1 MGIFLQDVYSWS
13 RNWVFIVLLFGLC
26 FGFLTFFQT
35 YLFSKLRSV
44 FLGILF
50 LSLGVSLHY
59 FNSSKSQDLGF
70 NSNEIVKFKVLKKLN
85 SNKKYKKYEVL
96 VQVKNQTFNS
106 ILYLPRE
113 KGELDFEHYYQT
125 KAYINKVESPN
136 YDFQFDYAK
145 YLQRRNIGY
154 QVFANG
160 ELSSSPRIDLSIT
173 EKIRQKRLE
182 VLLKINQSDLSPKSQ
197 EFLKGIILADRTEID
212 SETLQDF
219 NRSGLVHFL
228 AISGTHIV
236 VIFGMLYFLLMKILP
251 IGFRKLVII
260 SCLIFIWVFAL
271 FIGFGNSVVRSCLM
285 LTIYFIF
292 VLLQRKTDLLH
303 SLGLSALM
311 ILVIDTQQ
319 LFDVGFQLSFI
330 AVLGIFWL
338 NEPILKYLPKQN
350 SNFKKL
356 IYNTF
361 SISIV
366 AQLSTLPLVLYYF
379 HQFSLISIVANFFVV
394 PFSEVIIVFSFLMT
408 GLFSLGLE
416 FPFLVNVY
424 DFLIKI
430 LLKSIHWF
438 ADFDLLFFQNIPFNL
453 IELGALFG
461 IVYLLRIVLIRF
473 TIRRLVIWGSA
484 VVSFYILRVGFN
496 IYESGKEEVLVY
508 HQKKQTIFSIK
519 QNENA
524 YFWIDNT
531 VDKQSFTQFVVDPYV
546 SSRRVK
552 KVIFLDLPASS
563 TDFVFRSKSYNL
575 RGK

>member
-1 MGIFLQDVYSWS
+1 MGIFLQDVFSLS
-13 RNWVFIVLLFGLC
+13 RNWVFLVLLFGLC
-26 FGFLTFFQT
+26 LGFFTFFQT

-59 FNSSKSQDLGF
+59 FNSLKSSDLGF
-70 NSNEIVKFKVLKKLN
+70 KSNEIVNFKVSKKLN
-85 SNKKYKKYEVL
+85 SNIKHKKYEIL
-96 VQVKNQTFNS
+96 AQVRNQTFKT
-106 ILYLPRE
+106 ILYLTRE

-125 KAYINKVESPN
+125 QAYINKVESPK

-154 QVFANG
+154 QVFAKG
-160 ELSSSPRIDLSIT
+160 ELFSSPRIDLSIT
-173 EKIRQKRLE
+173 EKVRQERLD
-182 VLLKINQSDLSPKSQ
+182 VLLKINQSALSPRSQ

-236 VIFGMLYFLLMKILP
+236 VIFGMLYFLLIKVIP
-251 IGFRKLVII
+251 TRFRKYVII
-260 SCLIFIWVFAL
+260 SCLVFIWIFAT

-303 SLGLSALM
+303 SLSLSALL
-311 ILVIDTQQ
+311 ILVWDSQQ
-319 LFDVGFQLSFI
+319 LFDVGFQLSFV

-356 IYNTF
+356 LYNTF
-361 SISIV
+361 SISIA

-379 HQFSLISIVANFFVV
+379 HQFSLVSIIANFFVV
-394 PFSEVIIVFSFLMT
+394 PFSEVIIIFSFLMT

-416 FPFLVNVY
+416 FSFLVMVY

-430 LLKSIHWF
+430 LLKCIHFF
-438 ADFDLLFFQNIPFNL
+438 ANFEAMFFQNIAFNL
-453 IELGALFG
+453 TEVLALFG
-461 IVYLLRIVLIRF
+461 VIYLLRIVIIRF
-473 TIRRLVIWGSA
+473 NIRRLAIWGSA
-484 VVSFYILRVGFN
+484 VVSFYILRVSFN
-496 IYESGKEEVLVY
+496 IYENGKEEVMIY
-508 HQKKQTIFSIK
+508 YQKKHTIFSIK
-519 QNENA
+519 QKDRV
-524 YFWIDNT
+524 YFWIDKG
-531 VDKQSFTQFVVDPYV
+531 VDQQSFTQFVVDPYI

-552 KVIFLDLPASS
+552 GVVFFDLPVTHSH
-563 TDFVFRSKSYNL
+563 FVFQSKTYNL
-575 RGK
+575 QRK